1 MNNFNNHIDID
12 KINSQLERADI
23 QKRILTRNIYRE
35 YELYLNLVRDLLL
48 ISVEKGLNKIYCYPS
63 IDENFLDEND
73 FLCSFEKKISKLIYT
88 NLPLLTVEQLEIIGI
103 EKKNLNK
110 EINFNSLVSSA
121 KTNEDQKEKFQYK
134 EGYQLEEP
142 IQFKISKDI
151 SNTSEYYQADN
162 YEKFLSLDLDTYN
175 HDNYLSNNT
184 IIENLGVEKQFVSSL
199 IELIEEDKLENS
211 RNLEKDNIN
220 QIDILPQHKSLK
232 NFDLIDKS
240 LENLL
245 LNLSYK
251 INQELFK
258 ANLIKKMISKDSFEY
273 LVGKKFMIKHPHPF
287 VIKLEFNLNQLSSN
301 GQNFPIIIFLN
312 ISSVELEFLNLDL
325 SIQRNKINELKNQLQ
340 RLIKKETYWRQK
352 ESTLNRIR

>member
-1 MNNFNNHIDID
+1 M
-12 KINSQLERADI
+12 
-23 QKRILTRNIYRE
+23 
-35 YELYLNLVRDLLL
+35 
-48 ISVEKGLNKIYCYPS
+48 
-63 IDENFLDEND
+63 
-73 FLCSFEKKISKLIYT
+73 
-88 NLPLLTVEQLEIIGI
+88 
-103 EKKNLNK
+103 
-110 EINFNSLVSSA
+110 
-121 KTNEDQKEKFQYK
+121 
-134 EGYQLEEP
+134 
-142 IQFKISKDI
+142 DI
-151 SNTSEYYQADN
+151 SP
-162 YEKFLSLDLDTYN
+162 K
-175 HDNYLSNNT
+175 
-184 IIENLGVEKQFVSSL
+184 
-199 IELIEEDKLENS
+199 
-211 RNLEKDNIN
+211 N
-220 QIDILPQHKSLK
+220 QILK

-258 ANLIKKMISKDSFEY
+258 ANLIKKLISKDSFEY
-273 LVGKKFMIKHPHPF
+273 LVGKKLMIKHPHPF

>member
-1 MNNFNNHIDID
+1 M
-12 KINSQLERADI
+12 
-23 QKRILTRNIYRE
+23 
-35 YELYLNLVRDLLL
+35 
-48 ISVEKGLNKIYCYPS
+48 ISYFPLK
-63 IDENFLDEND
+63 
-73 FLCSFEKKISKLIYT
+73 KKISKLIYT
-88 NLPLLTVEQLEIIGI
+88 NLPLLTLEQLEIIGI
-103 EKKNLNK
+103 EKNINK
-110 EINFNSLVSSA
+110 EINFNSLVSFT
-121 KTNEDQKEKFQYK
+121 KTNEDQKEKFQD
-134 EGYQLEEP
+134 EERFQLEEP
-142 IQFKISKDI
+142 IQFQISIDI
-151 SNTSEYYQADN
+151 SNTSDYYQADN
-162 YEKFLSLDLDTYN
+162 YEKFSSLDLDTYN

-220 QIDILPQHKSLK
+220 QIDIFPQHHSLK
-232 NFDLIDKS
+232 NFDLIDNS

-258 ANLIKKMISKDSFEY
+258 ANLIKKLISKDSFEY
-273 LVGKKFMIKHPHPF
+273 LVGKKLIIKNPHPF